1 MEQDDFAD
9 MNIDK
14 PIEMKFKPHQ
24 VRHYDMVCKYS
35 DLGPPWT
42 GPKLASLIEGL
53 GIAAE
58 ASAVMPKDDTE
69 SDYPLKEAVRQLIRL
84 GHSMIDIPEILEMGS
99 LREAAQSLCGSR
111 TPSAM
116 LDWNEADWL
125 EFEADLQILGARTA
139 AAKWEISATL
149 FARLRN
155 LYQGEHG
162 WFG

>member
-1 MEQDDFAD
+1 MEHDDFAD

-14 PIEMKFKPHQ
+14 PIEMKFKPNQ

-35 DLGPPWT
+35 YLGPPWT
-42 GPKLASLIEGL
+42 GPKLATLIEGL

-69 SDYPLKEAVRQLIRL
+69 SDYPLKEAVRHLIRL
-84 GHSMIDIPEILEMGS
+84 GHSMIDIPEMLAMANIQ
-99 LREAAQSLCGSR
+99 EAAQSLCGSR
-111 TPSAM
+111 TPPSM
-116 LDWNEADWL
+116 LGWNEADWL
-125 EFEADLQILGARTA
+125 EFEADISLLGARTA
-139 AAKWEISATL
+139 ATKWEISATL

>member
-1 MEQDDFAD
+1 MNHDDFAD

-24 VRHYDMVCKYS
+24 VLHYDMVCKYS

-42 GPKLASLIEGL
+42 GPKLATLIEGL

-58 ASAVMPKDDTE
+58 ASAVMPKEGSE
-69 SDYPLKEAVRQLIRL
+69 SDYPLKEAVRHLIRL
-84 GHSMIDIPEILEMGS
+84 GHSMIDIPEMLGMDS
-99 LREAAQSLCGSR
+99 LQEAAQSLCGSR
-111 TPSAM
+111 TPTAM
-116 LDWNEADWL
+116 LGWNEADWL

-139 AAKWEISATL
+139 ATKWEISATL